1 MRSINLLYLS
11 AALLLFVSSC
21 SKDDDEKT
29 KSPLEINYNVNPNQ
43 FLSADKYNQL
53 IVEVQYVPGMQPNAS
68 TLTRLQT
75 LLGNR
80 LNKPNGI
87 SIVQKEI
94 ASPGKAK
101 YTLEDIVSI
110 EKSMRTQ
117 NTGGQTI
124 TAYIVFMDGAYVDD
138 KTDIKTLG
146 VAYYPSSIVM
156 FENTIKGLSGHIG
169 QPSTL
174 NLESTVSQ
182 HEFGH
187 LLGLVNNG
195 TPLQSLH
202 QDEPNGKHCNNQNC
216 LMYYEAETSSGIG
229 RAGTVPQLDG
239 ACLADL
245 KANGGK

>member
-1 MRSINLLYLS
+1 MNYFKLLYLS
-11 AALLLFVSSC
+11 AAFVLVFSSC

-29 KSPLEINYNVNPNQ
+29 KSPLEINYNVNPNN

-53 IVEVQYVPGMQPNAS
+53 VIEVQYVPGMQPNAA

-75 LLGNR
+75 FLGNR

-94 ASPGKAK
+94 ASPGKAQ

-110 EKSMRTQ
+110 EKALRTQ
-117 NTGGQTI
+117 NTGGQTL
-124 TAYIVFMDGAYVDD
+124 TAYIVFVDGAYIDD

-146 VAYYPSSIVM
+146 VAYYPSSMVI
-156 FENTIKGLSGHIG
+156 FENTIRGLSGHIG

-174 NLESTVSQ
+174 SLESTVSQ

-187 LLGLVNNG
+187 ILGLVNNG

-202 QDEPNGKHCNNQNC
+202 QDEPNGKHCNNENC
-216 LMYYEAETSSGIG
+216 LMYYEAETSKGISRVNG
-229 RAGTVPQLDG
+229 VPDLDA

>member
-1 MRSINLLYLS
+1 MKHFNLLYLS
-11 AALLLFVSSC
+11 AILLLVFSSC
-21 SKDDDEKT
+21 NKEDEET
-29 KSPLEINYNVNPNQ
+29 KSPLEINYNVNPNN

-53 IVEVQYVPGMQPNAS
+53 IIEVQYVPGMQPNAT

-75 LLGNR
+75 LLSNR

-110 EKSMRTQ
+110 EKSLRTQ

-124 TAYIVFMDGAYVDD
+124 TAYIVFMDGAYIDD

-146 VAYYPSSIVM
+146 VAYYPSSIVL
-156 FENTIKGLSGHIG
+156 FENTIRNLSGHIG

-187 LLGLVNNG
+187 ILGLVNNG
-195 TPLQSLH
+195 TPLKSLH
-202 QDEPNGKHCNNQNC
+202 QDEPNGKHCNNDNC
-216 LMYYEAETSSGIG
+216 LMYYEAETSIG
-229 RAGTVPQLDG
+229 AGRINGVPALDD